1 MGGRERALLEAYGE
15 EIEGAA
21 HGRQYD
27 RSSCR
32 RQRGELPRRR
42 VRSVWQPGRV
52 RVGVYPGSFDPL
64 TRGHLA
70 VADAARRRLG
80 LDRVD
85 LVVSRDP
92 LGKDRTRPPDLAHR
106 LAVLRAEA
114 ARHPGLGVRLTDRRL
129 IADIAEGAAAVVVG
143 ADKLAQI
150 VDPAWYGSTGE
161 RDRALAR
168 LPTVAV
174 APRRGV
180 TVTGPTPP
188 AGVVELDTSTLDAPG
203 LAVAEV
209 SSTAARAGAHHLM
222 SPLARVLDEATGAW
236 SDPGRHRSWARD
248 PVLPAT
254 LLPPVDRI
262 RLAVDGVELAV
273 EVMGDDLLDDRGGAA
288 LPTLVLVHGFANDR
302 TSWLPLVPRLAARA
316 RLVLVDLRGHGRS
329 GRSPGRYRARDH
341 VDDLVAVLDEL
352 VPSTAVLVGHSLAGL
367 LVPAVARR
375 RPRRVAHLVLV
386 DPACFFASL
395 AGARR
400 ATYLAD
406 FDRLESAQRRWRAQG
421 ADPAAVAD
429 EIATW
434 PTPQGDT
441 LGARRPRAQLVATAA
456 ARLRH
461 DPASYAEVRDGTGL
475 PDLDR
480 FDRDRPLPVPATV
493 LAADAGLDT
502 AFPPEHEDRLR
513 RLLPAVVVRRLAGA
527 GHMVHHDRPGEVAAV
542 LTGLLDP
549 L

>member
-1 MGGRERALLEAYGE
+1 MTA
-15 EIEGAA
+15 
-21 HGRQYD
+21 
-27 RSSCR
+27 
-32 RQRGELPRRR
+32 PRTGDNTGSPRTPC
-42 VRSVWQPGRV
+42 SPVWQPGRV

-114 ARHPGLGVRLTDRRL
+114 ARHPGLGIRLTGHRL
-129 IADIAEGAAAVVVG
+129 IADIARGAAAVVVG
-143 ADKLAQI
+143 ADKFAQI
-150 VDPAWYGSTGE
+150 VDPTWYGSVAE

-174 APRRGV
+174 APRRGTEV
-180 TVTGPTPP
+180 AGPAPP
-188 AGVVELDTSTLDAPG
+188 AGIVELDTSAADAPG
-203 LAVAEV
+203 MEVIGV

-236 SDPGRHRSWARD
+236 SDPGRYRAWSRD
-248 PVLPAT
+248 PVLPGA
-254 LLPPVDRI
+254 LIPPVNHI
-262 RLAVDGVELAV
+262 RLAVEGLELSV
-273 EVMGDDLLDDRGGAA
+273 QVMGDDLLDERGGPA
-288 LPTLVLVHGFANDR
+288 LPTLVLVHGFANDH

-316 RLVLVDLRGHGRS
+316 RLVLVDLRGHGCSSRA
-329 GRSPGRYRARDH
+329 PARYRARDH

-352 VPSTAVLVGHSLAGL
+352 VPTSAVLVGHSLAGL
-367 LVPAVARR
+367 LVPAAARR

-395 AGARR
+395 DGPRR
-400 ATYLAD
+400 AAYLAD
-406 FDRLESAQRRWRAQG
+406 FDRLEAAQLRWRDEG
-421 ADPAAVAD
+421 KGPAAVAD
-429 EIATW
+429 ELTAW
-434 PTPQGDT
+434 PTPQGQT
-441 LGARRPRAQLVATAA
+441 LGARWSRAQLVATAA

-461 DPASYAEVRDGTGL
+461 DPASYAEIRDGTGL
-475 PDLDR
+475 PDLDS
-480 FDRDRPLPVPATV
+480 FDGDEPVAVPATV
-493 LAADAGLDT
+493 LAADTELDT

-513 RLLPAVVVRRLAGA
+513 RLLATVTVRRLTGA
-527 GHMVHHDRPGEVAAV
+527 GHMVHHDRPDEVAAT
-542 LTGLLDP
+542 LAGLLDP